1 MSVVVAK
8 ELRVLAG
15 PQAGCSLALGAGTF
29 CAGAD
34 ESCDVVL
41 EGLGQGL
48 IAFALYVGHHA
59 LALEALID
67 GVSVEGQPVRG
78 LRELHPTQVFAFR
91 QWRFA
96 VDDPLASWP
105 QGAETPVD
113 PDTAD
118 APASADELS
127 AQSEDP
133 AQGST
138 TAPPQDAPDETA
150 PVGSE
155 QAGLPAEAAATAVTR
170 RWRVPFWVCGLI
182 GTAAF
187 LGLGMVAL
195 VASLAPAKAAPVAD
209 TGQQM
214 ALALEHIAKSVRD
227 GEVTFERLPGG
238 RLKLSGYTATRL
250 EKVSLTRE
258 ARAVDRSVL
267 IQVSA
272 DEDLEELAREAL
284 ALFPDA
290 GAELVGVHNGRIAL
304 KGRVATG
311 ALHEQIVAALRDG
324 VPGLRDLDD
333 QLIAEDT
340 ALERLGEL
348 LARDGLTGRIGGH
361 LNGSRLVVDGT
372 PDAADREAWRKVRGE
387 LAARFGES
395 FEIVENFGTPV
406 SVAPTSLPSAP
417 ASSWP
422 EHDVV
427 AAVMGPMPYVLLRD
441 GTKMAVSADASTR

>member
-1 MSVVVAK
+1 
-8 ELRVLAG
+8 
-15 PQAGCSLALGAGTF
+15 
-29 CAGAD
+29 
-34 ESCDVVL
+34 
-41 EGLGQGL
+41 LGQGL

-105 QGAETPVD
+105 EGAEAPLD
-113 PDTAD
+113 LETAD
-118 APASADELS
+118 AQVAAEELS
-127 AQSEDP
+127 AQSEDQTP
-133 AQGST
+133 GSSS
-138 TAPPQDAPDETA
+138 APLEGAPDETA

-155 QAGLPAEAAATAVTR
+155 QAGLPAAAAATGAPR
-170 RWRVPFWVCGLI
+170 RWKVPFWVCGLI

-187 LGLGMVAL
+187 LGVGMVAL
-195 VASLAPAKAAPVAD
+195 VASLTPAKAAPAAD

-214 ALALEHIAKSVRD
+214 ALALAHLAKSVRE
-227 GEVTFERLPGG
+227 GEVKFERLPGG

-290 GAELVGVHNGRIAL
+290 GVELAGVHNGRIGL
-304 KGRVATG
+304 QGRVATG
-311 ALHEQIVAALRDG
+311 AVHEQIVAALRDG
-324 VPGLRDLDD
+324 VPGLSDVDD
-333 QLIAEDT
+333 QVIAEDT
-340 ALERLGEL
+340 ALERVGEL
-348 LARDGLTGRIGGH
+348 LARDGLTGRIGAH
-361 LNGSRLVVDGT
+361 LDGSRLVVDGS
-372 PDAADREAWRKVRGE
+372 PDGADREAWRKVRGE

-406 SVAPTSLPSAP
+406 SEPPSSLPSAP
-417 ASSWP
+417 ASARP